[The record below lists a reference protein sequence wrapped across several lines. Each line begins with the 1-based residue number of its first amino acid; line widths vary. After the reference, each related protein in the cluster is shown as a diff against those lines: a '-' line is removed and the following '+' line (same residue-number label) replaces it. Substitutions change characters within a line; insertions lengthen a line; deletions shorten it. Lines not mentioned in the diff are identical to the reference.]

1 MEDNRF
7 TGKYYGVSFRI
18 KLMGCEMLNL
28 DNLANL
34 KAVHIIKDGK
44 TVVEYIRE
52 NERGTSLFPVGCIF
66 KSFLSVLVGVALYE
80 GKIGSIDD
88 CIIDYISHEKIADIN
103 WYKLK
108 IKHALSKTTGIV
120 WPRPQEPFPVNIR
133 EVMELEFESEPGV
146 SFQYKPD
153 PQIIVYLLEEV
164 YGVEITELFRT
175 KIVSYFINKDYEWD
189 KNDIQGMKVSVS
201 MLIELGQL
209 MLSKGVING
218 KRLFSEEYY
227 EQSICEYSC
236 GGFPECTPYGLGW
249 WIGKDLKI
257 PYFFASGFGGQ
268 YLVVI
273 PQKKMVISILSD
285 MDRPHSENKNVIEK
299 VLQL

>member
-7 TGKYYGVSFRI
+7 IGKYYGVSFRI

-34 KAVHIIKDGK
+34 KAVHIIKDGQ
-44 TVVEYIRE
+44 TVFEYIRE

-108 IKHALSKTTGIV
+108 IKHAMSKTTGIV
-120 WPRPQEPFPVNIR
+120 WPRPQEPFPANIR

-164 YGVEITELFRT
+164 YGVEITEFFRT
-175 KIVSYFINKDYEWD
+175 KIVSHFINKYYEWD